1 MLHLMAPVMVDR
13 EEERVE
19 TAEFLLK
26 LKEERQVWLQKSFTV
41 PMVSTGAVI
50 TSLGL
55 ATSLRGVISSSLI
68 YERIF
73 VYIQVAHSALH

>member
-1 MLHLMAPVMVDR
+1 MLHLTAPVMVDR